1 MTHDYYNNQYK
12 AIQPN
17 AGALGTSIQQAPG
30 RISTGTN
37 LPGIFISC
45 RFFLNSNYFIKI
57 KTVLSIF

>member
-45 RFFLNSNYFIKI
+45 LYFKFQLLYQNKI
-57 KTVLSIF
+57 VLSIF